1 MKDGMNRREFVA
13 FAAGAT
19 AVAAGATILGP
30 ATPAFAADAFSAPAL
45 PYAENA
51 LEPLISARTISFHY
65 GKHTA
70 AYYANTNKAVA
81 GTPLAAMKLEE
92 VVKAVAA
99 DPAKAALFNNAA
111 QSWNHTFYWSCMKPG
126 GGGTPPAKVAD
137 ALKAAFGS
145 VETAVAQLSEAA
157 KTQFGSGWAWLA
169 KDAGGLKILKTGNA
183 ETPLTLGMTPLL
195 TIDVWEHAYYLD
207 YQNRR
212 PDYVTTF
219 LDKLVNWETVAKLL

>member
-1 MKDGMNRREFVA
+1 MKDGMNRREFAA
-13 FAAGAT
+13 FAVSAAVMAAGA
-19 AVAAGATILGP
+19 AILGP
-30 ATPAFAADAFSAPAL
+30 AAPAFAADAFSAPAL

-183 ETPLTLGMTPLL
+183 ETPLTLNMTPLL

-212 PDYVTTF
+212 PDYVAAF